1 MSNSQCYAIITVM
14 ATAQHDGLLQEAG
27 ALEARALQEL
37 QELSNA
43 QLCEEFRVKYLGRKG
58 QLAQLLDQL
67 RTLPPDVRA
76 EAGRVLNLLKDKLSV
91 GLEQRLALFAQTEQE
106 ARLRAEALDV
116 TLPGRRQKPGS
127 LHLITQVVKELEDI
141 FVRLGFEVVSGPEV
155 ETDYYNFEALNIPK
169 DHPAR
174 DDWDSFY
181 IEGFEEL
188 LLRTHTSPVQIRV
201 MQQRRPPVK
210 IVVPGKCFRRDATDA
225 THSTVFH
232 QIEMLW
238 VDKGINFAHLKGV
251 IMAFIEEFY
260 GKHFEA
266 RFVGDYFPFT
276 EPSLQ
281 VHVRRKGNE
290 KWLEI
295 MGAGMVDPAV
305 LQEVDYDP
313 EEYTGFAFGLGV
325 ERMAMLKYGVDDIRT
340 FYQNDMR
347 FLEAF

>member
-1 MSNSQCYAIITVM
+1 M
-14 ATAQHDGLLQEAG
+14 ATAQHDGLIQKARK
-27 ALEARALQEL
+27 LEEQALQEL
-37 QELSNA
+37 QALSSTRH
-43 QLCEEFRVKYLGRKG
+43 CEEFRVKYLGRKG
-58 QLAQLLDQL
+58 QLAQLLDGLQAL
-67 RTLPPDVRA
+67 APDQRA
-76 EAGRVLNLLKDKLSV
+76 EAGRLLNALKEMLTAK
-91 GLEQRLALFAQTEQE
+91 LEQRLAEFAHIEKE

-116 TLPGRRQKPGS
+116 TLPGRRQKLGS
-127 LHLITQVVKELEDI
+127 LHLITQVTKELEDI
-141 FVRLGFEVVSGPEV
+141 FVRLGFEVVSGPEI

-181 IEGFEEL
+181 LDGFDDL

-210 IVVPGKCFRRDATDA
+210 VVCSGKCFRRDATDA
-225 THSTVFH
+225 THSPVFH

-238 VDKGINFAHLKGV
+238 VDKGINFAHLKGT
-251 IMAFIEEFY
+251 ILAFLEEFY
-260 GKHFEA
+260 GKGFEA

-276 EPSLQ
+276 EPSIQ
-281 VHVRRKGNE
+281 VHVRRKGTE

-295 MGAGMVDPAV
+295 LGAGMVDPAV

>member
-1 MSNSQCYAIITVM
+1 M
-14 ATAQHDGLLQEAG
+14 ATAQHDGLLQKARM
-27 ALEARALQEL
+27 LEEQALQEL
-37 QELSNA
+37 KALSNL

-58 QLAQLLDQL
+58 RLAQLLDEL
-67 RTLPPDVRA
+67 KTLSPEARA
-76 EAGRVLNLLKDKLSV
+76 EAGRILNTLKESLAGRLAEK
-91 GLEQRLALFAQTEQE
+91 LALFATAEKE
-106 ARLRAEALDV
+106 TRLRLEAIDI
-116 TLPGRRQKPGS
+116 TLPGRRRKLGS
-127 LHLITQVVKELEDI
+127 LHLITQVTKELEDI
-141 FVRLGFEVVSGPEV
+141 FVRMGFEVVTGPEI
-155 ETDYYNFEALNIPK
+155 ETDYYNFEALNIHK

-181 IEGFEEL
+181 LEGFDDL

-210 IVVPGKCFRRDATDA
+210 IVCAGKCFRRDASDA
-225 THSTVFH
+225 THSPVFH

-238 VDKGINFAHLKGV
+238 VDKGISFAHLKGT
-251 IMAFIEEFY
+251 IIAFVEEFF
-260 GKHFEA
+260 GKNFEA

-281 VHVRRKGNE
+281 VHIRRKGSE
-290 KWLEI
+290 RWLEVL
-295 MGAGMVDPAV
+295 GAGMVDPAV

>member
-1 MSNSQCYAIITVM
+1 M
-14 ATAQHDGLLQEAG
+14 ATAQHDGLIQKAKKLEEQ
-27 ALEARALQEL
+27 ALRELKAL
-37 QELSNA
+37 SSA
-43 QLCEEFRVKYLGRKG
+43 QHCEEFRVKYLSRKG
-58 QLAQLLDQL
+58 QLAQLLDEL
-67 RTLPPDVRA
+67 KALAPERRV
-76 EAGRVLNLLKDKLSV
+76 EAGRTLNALKETLTAE
-91 GLEQRLALFAQTEQE
+91 LEQRVAEFAHRERE

-127 LHLITQVVKELEDI
+127 LHLITQVTKELEDI
-141 FVRLGFEVVSGPEV
+141 FVRLGFEVVTGPEI

-181 IEGFEEL
+181 IDGFEDL

-210 IVVPGKCFRRDATDA
+210 VVCSGKCFRRDATDA
-225 THSTVFH
+225 THSPVFH

-238 VDKGINFAHLKGV
+238 VDKGINFAHLKGT
-251 IMAFIEEFY
+251 ILAFVEEFY
-260 GKHFEA
+260 GKGFEA

-276 EPSLQ
+276 EPSIQ
-281 VHVRRKGNE
+281 VHVRRKGTE

-295 MGAGMVDPAV
+295 LGAGMVDPAV

>member
-1 MSNSQCYAIITVM
+1 M
-14 ATAQHDGLLQEAG
+14 ATAQHDGLIEKAKRLEEQ
-27 ALEARALQEL
+27 ALREL
-37 QELSNA
+37 KALSNA

-58 QLAQLLDQL
+58 QLAQLLDEL
-67 RTLPPDVRA
+67 KTLPPERRA
-76 EAGRVLNLLKDKLSV
+76 EAGRALNALKETLTTE
-91 GLEQRLALFAQTEQE
+91 LERRLDSFAHAERE
-106 ARLRAEALDV
+106 ARLRAEALDI
-116 TLPGRRQKPGS
+116 TLPGRRQKLGS
-127 LHLITQVVKELEDI
+127 LHLITQVTKELEDI
-141 FVRLGFEVVSGPEV
+141 FVRLGFEVVTGPEV

-181 IEGFEEL
+181 LDGFEDL
-188 LLRTHTSPVQIRV
+188 LLRTHTSPAQVRV

-210 IVVPGKCFRRDATDA
+210 VVVPGKCFRRDATDA
-225 THSTVFH
+225 THSMVFH

-238 VDKGINFAHLKGV
+238 VDKGISFAHLKGT
-251 IMAFIEEFY
+251 IFAFIEEFY
-260 GKHFEA
+260 GKGFEA

-281 VHVRRKGNE
+281 VHVRRKGSE
-290 KWLEI
+290 LRTHHGGRWLEI
-295 MGAGMVDPAV
+295 LGAGMVDPAV

-313 EEYTGFAFGLGV
+313 EEYTGFALGLGV